1 MGWIDVTSDKTV
13 KFYSLS
19 DSVET
24 LHDYFFA
31 FWSNVT
37 PGMFLFI
44 MLISFVSIAGFII
57 YSIYAQTKSLT
68 RTT

>member
-19 DSVET
+19 DSIES
-24 LHDYFFA
+24 LHDMFFA

-37 PGMFLFI
+37 PGLMFFL
-44 MLISFVSIAGFII
+44 LLVGFVSIAGFIL
-57 YSIYAQTKSLT
+57 YSVYHETKRLAY
-68 RTT
+68 RA

>member
-13 KFYSLS
+13 KFFSLS
-19 DSVET
+19 DSVEA

-44 MLISFVSIAGFII
+44 MLIAFVSIAGFIL
-57 YSIYAQTKSLT
+57 YSIYAETKRLAQGV
-68 RTT
+68 